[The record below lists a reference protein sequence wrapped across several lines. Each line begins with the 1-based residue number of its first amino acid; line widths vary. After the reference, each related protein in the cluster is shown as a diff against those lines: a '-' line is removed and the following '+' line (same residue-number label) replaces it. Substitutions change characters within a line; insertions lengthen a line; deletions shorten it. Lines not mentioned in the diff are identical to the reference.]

1 VNLIARYF
9 RGRLRFITGAF
20 LLTALLGLSS
30 CATYYERN
38 AQFQEAFAAG
48 DIQKADKL
56 LDKNEKTG
64 KGRNRLLYFMQKGV
78 VLQMQGKFEES
89 NQYLEQAYTFIED
102 YKKNFGSEAL
112 SLLTNPMMKPYTG
125 EDHEKVLI
133 HYYKALNYL
142 QLNQPQPALVEA
154 RRLNNKLNQLND
166 KYENKK
172 NRYKDDAFAHIL
184 MGIAYEM
191 DNDVNNAFIAYR
203 NAYNTYKDSYSSE
216 FGVSTPEQLKQDL
229 LRTAYLNGFGTEL
242 DFYER
247 EFNTRYKPA
256 PAKNG
261 ELVFFWHNGLG
272 PVKDEWS
279 INFTVVKGSG
289 GMATFVNED
298 MGLNFS
304 FPVSESGDGKG
315 GLGDLKLV
323 RVAFPKY
330 LERTPYY
337 QQASLQIDGSTYQ
350 LERTENINAIAFS
363 VLQDRMLREMGTS
376 LLRLALKQAAEYAM
390 REDNQDM
397 GAVVSLVNALTEK
410 ADTRNWQTLPY
421 SISYARVPLKEGVN
435 SVKLKTEGPNGS
447 SEEESFTFES
457 QPGRT
462 IFHIYSTL
470 DSSAPH
476 N

>member
-1 VNLIARYF
+1 M
-9 RGRLRFITGAF
+9 TGAF

-191 DNDVNNAFIAYR
+191 DNDVNNAFIA
-203 NAYNTYKDSYSSE
+203 
-216 FGVSTPEQLKQDL
+216 
-229 LRTAYLNGFGTEL
+229 
-242 DFYER
+242 
-247 EFNTRYKPA
+247 
-256 PAKNG
+256 
-261 ELVFFWHNGLG
+261 
-272 PVKDEWS
+272 
-279 INFTVVKGSG
+279 
-289 GMATFVNED
+289 
-298 MGLNFS
+298 
-304 FPVSESGDGKG
+304 
-315 GLGDLKLV
+315 
-323 RVAFPKY
+323 
-330 LERTPYY
+330 
-337 QQASLQIDGSTYQ
+337 
-350 LERTENINAIAFS
+350 
-363 VLQDRMLREMGTS
+363 
-376 LLRLALKQAAEYAM
+376 
-390 REDNQDM
+390 
-397 GAVVSLVNALTEK
+397 
-410 ADTRNWQTLPY
+410 
-421 SISYARVPLKEGVN
+421 
-435 SVKLKTEGPNGS
+435 
-447 SEEESFTFES
+447 
-457 QPGRT
+457 
-462 IFHIYSTL
+462 
-470 DSSAPH
+470 
-476 N
+476 